1 MTVLPVL
8 WIVWGVVAAIFL
20 ILLGYRGTLTRY
32 EEDQIFLD
40 QATSLEAREQS
51 EIQRKLEKIRPYLV
65 GTLWVIGALTV
76 AILGLY
82 VQDAIQRLM

>member
-8 WIVWGVVAAIFL
+8 WIVWGVVAAILL

>member
-8 WIVWGVVAAIFL
+8 WIVWGVVAAILL

-51 EIQRKLEKIRPYLV
+51 DIQRKLEKIRPYLV

>member
-8 WIVWGVVAAIFL
+8 WIVWGVVAAILL

-40 QATSLEAREQS
+40 QATSLEAREQGD
-51 EIQRKLEKIRPYLV
+51 IQKKLDKIRPYLV

-82 VQDAIQRLM
+82 VQDAIRHLM